1 MSRMLLIVMLVAS
14 AALLNPLGV
23 TAAEPSS
30 AETLHA
36 VMKRSMR
43 AKNQAGLDR
52 LQQTEVQAACSRP
65 RTEPLEPERYK
76 TLRARLAAAVQ
87 LPEDGRYLGDWKRG
101 EAIAQS
107 GRGLQYSDD
116 PSQPNGGNCYACHQL
131 DPAEVAYG
139 NIGLSLTNY
148 GARGR
153 SPEVLEYTWTKIW
166 DPHVYMPCSHMPRF
180 GASGILTMEQLR
192 DVMAYLLDP
201 DSPVNSSP

>member
-1 MSRMLLIVMLVAS
+1 MSRKLLLGMLIAS
-14 AALLNPLGV
+14 ATLLSPVGV
-23 TAAEPSS
+23 AAAEPLS
-30 AETLHA
+30 AEALHA
-36 VMKRSMR
+36 IMKRSMQ

-52 LQQTEVQAACSRP
+52 LQQTEVQVACSRP
-65 RTEPLEPERYK
+65 RAETLEPERFNA
-76 TLRARLAAAVQ
+76 LRTRLAAAVQ

-101 EAIAQS
+101 AAIAQN

-201 DSPVNSSP
+201 ESPVNASP